1 MSGSHF
7 TSMISTISLP
17 SNPSFDFSIVMITAY
32 HFPFLCRSTA
42 LSGDVLHKYSGT
54 VPYCF
59 CTYLKISSVFTTYS
73 TPDVSDV
80 LPIIIPHFRIPNY
93 LVNSFAILPF
103 FLPFLSQEINN
114 KIALATHSFF
124 PNLPKVSGPFPPR

>member
-7 TSMISTISLP
+7 TSMISTGSFP

-59 CTYLKISSVFTTYS
+59 CTYLKISSVFTIYS
-73 TPDVSDV
+73 TPDASDI

-93 LVNSFAILPF
+93 LPNSFAFSRFSYPHM
-103 FLPFLSQEINN
+103 PVQQEYVLFRFR
-114 KIALATHSFF
+114 KETRS
-124 PNLPKVSGPFPPR
+124 KKKR